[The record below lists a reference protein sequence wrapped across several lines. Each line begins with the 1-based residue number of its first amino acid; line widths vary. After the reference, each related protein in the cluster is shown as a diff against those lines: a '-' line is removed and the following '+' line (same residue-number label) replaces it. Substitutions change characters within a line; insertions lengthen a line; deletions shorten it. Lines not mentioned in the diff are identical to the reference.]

1 MEIANHLFRWGGARM
16 SRRLSKSLPWI
27 GGALALLTVAEA
39 MKRKGVLRGGV
50 DTALNALP
58 FVGAM
63 KNLAETVRGR
73 DFIAD
78 RPAHPAATSLR
89 R

>member
-1 MEIANHLFRWGGARM
+1 MEIASHLFRWGGAKM
-16 SRRLSKSLPWI
+16 SRRLSRSLPWI
-27 GGALALLTVAEA
+27 GAAVALVTIAGT
-39 MKRKGVLRGGV
+39 MKRKGVVRGGV

-63 KNLAETVRGR
+63 KNVAEVVRGR

-78 RPAHPAATSLR
+78 RPARAAPTSLPR
-89 R
+89 

>member
-1 MEIANHLFRWGGARM
+1 MEMASHLVRWGSA
-16 SRRLSKSLPWI
+16 RLSSRLSRSLPWI
-27 GGALALLTVAEA
+27 GAALAVVAVA
-39 MKRKGVLRGGV
+39 STMKRKGVMRGGV

-58 FVGAM
+58 IVGAM
-63 KNLAETVRGR
+63 KNLAEAVRGR

-78 RPAHPAATSLR
+78 RPVRAVTTR